1 MFYKLLTFTLI
12 RLFLKSKISFI
23 KEEVKIMNIK
33 EIEQELSYIP
43 KHVYEFISEEE
54 KKDLEVFSKE
64 YIEFLSKVKTER
76 ETVEFIEKLL
86 KENGFEENNF
96 EKGYFIYKNKFLAC
110 WKIGK
115 KFLKEGLRIIVS
127 HIDTPR
133 LDLKLHPL
141 FEDSNLAFFKTH
153 YYGGIKKYHW
163 VSQPLALHG
172 VVAKKNG
179 NKIKIVIGEDK
190 EDPVFTICDLLPHLA
205 KKIQAEKKIAEAIP
219 GEKLNVLVGGIP
231 LKNESKDTEGKEKIK
246 LNLLK
251 ILSEKFG
258 IKEEDFVSAE
268 LYIVPAGSA
277 REVGIDKAFIG
288 GYGQDDRICAFCSIK
303 AFLDAKDP
311 EYTNLILFMDKEE
324 IGSEGNTSAK
334 SKIFEKIIYFLM
346 EKSGIP
352 INPDNFL
359 DIMINTKALSADVTA
374 GIDPNYIE
382 VHDKLNDAKMGFG
395 IAVSR
400 YTGHGGKYLANEA
413 HVEFLAWLLKN
424 WDENKVIYQVCS
436 MGKVDEGGGGTVAKY
451 LASYGMD
458 IVDAGPPL
466 LSMHSPFEISHKG
479 DLYMTYKA
487 FKVFLL
493 I

>member
-1 MFYKLLTFTLI
+1 M
-12 RLFLKSKISFI
+12 
-23 KEEVKIMNIK
+23 EIK
-33 EIEQELSYIP
+33 EIEKELSYIP
-43 KHVYEFISEEE
+43 KHVYEVISEEE
-54 KKDLEVFSKE
+54 KKELEALSKE
-64 YIEFLSKVKTER
+64 YINFLSKVKTER

-86 KENGFEENNF
+86 KDNGFSENNF
-96 EKGYFIYKNKFLAC
+96 ERGYFPYKNKFLAC

-115 KFLKEGLRIIVS
+115 KSIKEGLRIIVS

-141 FEDSNLAFFKTH
+141 FEEINLAFLKTH

-163 VSQPLALHG
+163 VSQPLAIHG
-172 VVAKKNG
+172 VVAKKDG
-179 NKIKIVIGEDK
+179 KRIKIVIGEDR

-205 KKIQAEKKIAEAIP
+205 KKIQEEKKISEAIP
-219 GEKLNVLVGGIP
+219 GEKLNVLAGGIP
-231 LKNESKDTEGKEKIK
+231 LKEESQEKEIKEKIK

-251 ILSEKFG
+251 ILSEKFE
-258 IKEEDFVSAE
+258 IKEEDFISAE
-268 LYIVPAGSA
+268 LYMVPAGPA

-346 EKSGIP
+346 EKAKIYTT
-352 INPDNFL
+352 PDNFL
-359 DIMINTKALSADVTA
+359 DIMINTKAISADVTA

-395 IAVSR
+395 VAVSR
-400 YTGHGGKYLANEA
+400 YTGRGGKYLASEA

-424 WDENKVIYQVCS
+424 WDENKIMYQVCS

-458 IVDAGPPL
+458 IVDSGPPL
-466 LSMHSPFEISHKG
+466 LSMHSPFEVSHKG